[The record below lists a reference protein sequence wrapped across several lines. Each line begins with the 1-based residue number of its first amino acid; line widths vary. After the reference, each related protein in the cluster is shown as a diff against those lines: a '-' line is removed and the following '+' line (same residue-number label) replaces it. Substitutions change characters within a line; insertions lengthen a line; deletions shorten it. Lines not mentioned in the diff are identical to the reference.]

1 MTMQMNDIAT
11 IQQIEVIK
19 GPKDVK
25 HFISSVKEMFRKIQY
40 QCIIDMESS
49 NAQVVMNP
57 IYSKYFNH
65 FAELCCSEH
74 RRFVCKITGS
84 STDTSFLT
92 QYENDINDAV
102 NQLELLRKMLVSAKQ
117 EKNTDVKRLKGL
129 LKELMYSVLPPEEFE
144 EFGGGF
150 VEISSPEN
158 HTTSIQLR
166 KIIKGRRENYRST
179 KSQILIHI
187 ERIVCSLKKR
197 LTLFANATETVVG
210 EMMDHADKCRAYIQ
224 KCRKYAL
231 IEYAATVWW
240 QENEFTCITNRGVE
254 DEMDE
259 GNYIARMFEYEF
271 HLIGTHQFNPSIAV
285 SSLDEHFSDDVPKM
299 NNERL
304 QFIVSRTTTIEYQNG
319 QIHTTNDEIAR
330 YDITKEFEN
339 YILTQEAIEGFEW
352 AEQEMW
358 FQSQQG
364 DGNGEGEGEDCDDE
378 MAQV

>member
-1 MTMQMNDIAT
+1 MQSNDIAT
-11 IQQIEVIK
+11 RQQIEEVVIK

-25 HFISSVKEMFRKIQY
+25 DFISTVKEMFQKIRY

-49 NAQVVMNP
+49 NAQVVLNS
-57 IYSKYFNH
+57 IYSKNFNH
-65 FAELCCSEH
+65 LAELCCSEH

-84 STDTSFLT
+84 SCDTSFLT

-117 EKNTDVKRLKGL
+117 EKNTDVKRMKAL
-129 LKELMYSVLPPEEFE
+129 LKELKYSVLPPEEFD

-150 VEISSPEN
+150 VEVSSPEN
-158 HTTSIQLR
+158 HTTTVKLR
-166 KIIKGRRENYRST
+166 EIIKGRRENYHST
-179 KSQILIHI
+179 NCQILIQI
-187 ERIVCSLKKR
+187 ERIVSSLKKR
-197 LTLFANATETVVG
+197 LGLFANATESVVG
-210 EMMDHADKCRAYIQ
+210 EIMAHADKCRAYIQ

-240 QENEFTCITNRGVE
+240 QENEFTCITNRAE

-259 GNYIARMFEYEF
+259 GNYIARMFEYDF
-271 HLIGTHQFNPSIAV
+271 HLIGTQQFNPSIAV
-285 SSLDEHFSDDVPKM
+285 SSLDEHFNDDDDDDVLTMK
-299 NNERL
+299 ERL

-339 YILTQEAIEGFEW
+339 CILTQEAIEGFEW

-358 FQSQQG
+358 YQSQQG
-364 DGNGEGEGEDCDDE
+364 DGGDDE
-378 MAQV
+378 VAQV